1 MSQQFS
7 KVSRGI
13 LRKAPRQMKELRL
26 ANHVTQRQCRYA
38 HRVCPLCNF
47 LSPSDVFAAH
57 GVPRD
62 FIYLWIFFEERQPAD
77 VFSKPR

>member
-26 ANHVTQRQCRYA
+26 ADHVTQRQCRKCS
-38 HRVCPLCNF
+38 RSVPSLQF
-47 LSPSDVFAAH
+47 SFPSDVFAAH

-77 VFSKPR
+77 VF